1 VDPPHVVKEVPATG
15 ESISWDG
22 TVTSFKETKVGVVS
36 VAMETVGFA
45 LMTE

>member
-1 VDPPHVVKEVPATG
+1 MDPPHVVKEVPATG
-15 ESISWDG
+15 ETISRDG
-22 TVTSFKETKVGVVS
+22 TVASFKETKMGVVS